1 MSIYLIGAWFY
12 VFKRRPIS
20 KGGGSAFSR
29 SPFPNLII
37 FNKPHYATS
46 GRTVSR
52 SVEFWCVLV
61 CVSGSGALSL
71 SRRLETV
78 RPRPAGVPMSS
89 AHVRIGGENP
99 LFPVSE
105 LEWTWDNC
113 GRDRERER
121 KERASSPSPST
132 HKHDGTTRPLINASV
147 FSPSFYGNFLSGSA
161 ALNMVLIRIQGRNY
175 SGPGTFSGECFVSDW
190 IRMDDLINGIAL
202 YIL

>member
-52 SVEFWCVLV
+52 SVELRCVLV

-99 LFPVSE
+99 LFPASE

-113 GRDRERER
+113 GRDREGER

-132 HKHDGTTRPLINASV
+132 HKHDGTTRPLINARVSSV
-147 FSPSFYGNFLSGSA
+147 QVSTGIFCLDQQLWTWCSSGFRGGITVDQELFQVSALFLIGSEWT
-161 ALNMVLIRIQGRNY
+161 I
-175 SGPGTFSGECFVSDW
+175 
-190 IRMDDLINGIAL
+190 
-202 YIL
+202 